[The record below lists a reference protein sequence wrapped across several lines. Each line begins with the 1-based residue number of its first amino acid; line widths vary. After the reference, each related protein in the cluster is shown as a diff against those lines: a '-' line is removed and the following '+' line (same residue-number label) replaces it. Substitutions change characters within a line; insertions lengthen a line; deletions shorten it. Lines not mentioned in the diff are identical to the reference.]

1 MSFSKLLDDI
11 ARERDLRATARQAQF
26 QIEEIRA
33 GGRSHRKAIAGMVG
47 ELQVMAKAMTVDLAE
62 TRAGQRQAAADSLA
76 RINTRATEMAR
87 TGELTGEQGA
97 ILDGLLHL
105 AAMRV
110 AAL

>member
-1 MSFSKLLDDI
+1 MSFNSLLDDI

-33 GGRSHRKAIAGMVG
+33 GGRSHRKAMAGLAG
-47 ELQVMAKAMTVDLAE
+47 ELQVMAKAMTVDLAQAR
-62 TRAGQRQAAADSLA
+62 TDQRQTAIDSLA
-76 RINTRATEMAR
+76 RINTKATAMAAS
-87 TGELTGEQGA
+87 GELSGEQGA